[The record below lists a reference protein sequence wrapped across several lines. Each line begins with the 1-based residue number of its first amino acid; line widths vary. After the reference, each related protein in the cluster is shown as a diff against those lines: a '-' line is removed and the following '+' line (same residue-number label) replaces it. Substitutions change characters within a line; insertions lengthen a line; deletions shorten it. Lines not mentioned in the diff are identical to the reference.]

1 MPPSRVAL
9 FSGRMLF
16 IRLLLLGA
24 FFILAARLIFLQ
36 IYQDSFLD
44 KQVISRSHSEY
55 SLLANRG
62 KILDRNNNVLALD
75 VRSFSVGVDL
85 KNFKGNIL
93 NIKSLEDILGINEET
108 ISELIKNKKTGFKE
122 IKRHVSGTLKRDI
135 ENLELEGVFFRE
147 NLRRSYPQKEASSH
161 VVGITDIDRKGIQG
175 SELVFNNTLKG
186 KKGKF
191 TGIKGCLLYTSP
203 SPRDS

>member
-75 VRSFSVGVDL
+75 VRSFSVGIDL

-93 NIKSLEDILGINEET
+93 NIESLEEILGVKKET
-108 ISELIKNKKTGFKE
+108 ISGLIKNKKTGK
-122 IKRHVSGTLKRDI
+122 I
-135 ENLELEGVFFRE
+135 
-147 NLRRSYPQKEASSH
+147 
-161 VVGITDIDRKGIQG
+161 RKGKDLMNPWLH
-175 SELVFNNTLKG
+175 ELKNKG
-186 KKGKF
+186 FHVPNYQMPHMGA
-191 TGIKGCLLYTSP
+191 
-203 SPRDS
+203 